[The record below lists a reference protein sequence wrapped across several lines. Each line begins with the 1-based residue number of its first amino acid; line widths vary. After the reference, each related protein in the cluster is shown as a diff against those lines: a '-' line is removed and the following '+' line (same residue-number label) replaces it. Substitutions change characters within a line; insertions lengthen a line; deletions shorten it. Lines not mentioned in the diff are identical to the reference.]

1 MTRGE
6 KILSDLS
13 NETPLSP
20 PFGLPPRCC
29 SYIPPMC
36 LCTLYLSPKRERR
49 RKPAGQRWLRSF
61 GTVRK
66 EQPPHTHKQ
75 CALRGREKR
84 RGGKDKKEWPR
95 ITHRKKECVEL
106 RGTNL
111 PHAGQSWT
119 SSQSTQKSI
128 GYRKTAASRRRAG
141 PPSGRRG
148 EEKRELGKLA
158 SFYSF
163 VKRSYRTIEESFFS
177 RIKKK
182 LFDLL
187 FFSIL

>member
-1 MTRGE
+1 MCIKGE
-6 KILSDLS
+6 
-13 NETPLSP
+13 
-20 PFGLPPRCC
+20 
-29 SYIPPMC
+29 
-36 LCTLYLSPKRERR
+36 
-49 RKPAGQRWLRSF
+49 
-61 GTVRK
+61 
-66 EQPPHTHKQ
+66 
-75 CALRGREKR
+75 REKK
-84 RGGKDKKEWPR
+84 GGKDKKEWPR